1 MQKRKERIV
10 VTEDQRRLFDTI
22 MNNLKQIGKR
32 GGGKFTGSV
41 PINLLWVDPEYQRLD
56 TRSEDK
62 IRRLANHW
70 DENKLTPIILVPHC
84 EEARFA
90 VVDGYGR
97 LSASQMLADKYSQLD
112 AIVLTNVPEDKKE
125 RQKFEASIFVEQD
138 KDIEIVKPIQK
149 HNARV
154 LLGDQAAI
162 TIEKMCERYK
172 ITFTAKKGR
181 RHEAVLGSYSDAYDI
196 ARIHGAKCLE
206 FILDVIQNA
215 GWRSESNGYSTYVM
229 RALRDTWCAHP
240 TKRKEIAE
248 CLSEELRQI
257 DPQSFKAISVAR
269 YPAREYK
276 VACVLYME
284 DLLCNKLHL
293 ERKIY
298 DDGKRAKIIAL

>member
-1 MQKRKERIV
+1 
-10 VTEDQRRLFDTI
+10 
-22 MNNLKQIGKR
+22 
-32 GGGKFTGSV
+32 
-41 PINLLWVDPEYQRLD
+41 
-56 TRSEDK
+56 
-62 IRRLANHW
+62 
-70 DENKLTPIILVPHC
+70 
-84 EEARFA
+84 
-90 VVDGYGR
+90 R

-206 FILDVIQNA
+206 
-215 GWRSESNGYSTYVM
+215 
-229 RALRDTWCAHP
+229 
-240 TKRKEIAE
+240 
-248 CLSEELRQI
+248 
-257 DPQSFKAISVAR
+257 
-269 YPAREYK
+269 
-276 VACVLYME
+276 
-284 DLLCNKLHL
+284 
-293 ERKIY
+293 
-298 DDGKRAKIIAL
+298 